1 MSITAQ
7 PESSATRGRRTPL
20 RFEVASSERLTRH
33 MQRVVLSSHQ
43 FDEFARKFG
52 GFSDSYVKLVFLV
65 DGFDYPDPLDLDFV
79 KESYPAEAQPTVRTY
94 TLRAIDLEHGRITID
109 FVLHGDS
116 GVAGPW
122 AASARVGDTLHV
134 MGPGGAYAPD
144 PGAPWHLLAGDEA
157 ALPAIQAA
165 LEAMP
170 AGARVHAYVEVD
182 GPADEQPVVSEADVT
197 LTWLHRNGAA
207 PGSTTLIADAVR
219 AHEWP
224 PGSPQVFIHGEA
236 GLLKQLRSYL
246 LTEREVP
253 RERLS
258 LSGYWR
264 CGETEEGFRAW
275 KASQPKI

>member
-7 PESSATRGRRTPL
+7 PESSATKGRRLPL
-20 RFEVASSERLTRH
+20 RFEVVSSERLTPH
-33 MQRVVLSSHQ
+33 MQRVVFSSHQ
-43 FDEFARKFG
+43 FVEFARKFG
-52 GFSDSYVKLVFLV
+52 GFADSYVKLVFLPE
-65 DGFDYPDPLDLDFV
+65 GFDYPDPFDLDFV
-79 KESYPAEAQPTVRTY
+79 KDTYPPEAQPTVRTY

-122 AASARVGDTLHV
+122 AASAQPGDTLHLT
-134 MGPGGAYAPD
+134 GPGGAYAPD
-144 PGAPWHLLAGDEA
+144 PVAPWHLVAGDEA
-157 ALPAIQAA
+157 ALPAIQAT

-182 GPADEQPVVSEADVT
+182 GPDDEQPVVSEAHVA
-197 LTWLHRNGAA
+197 LTWLHRRGAA

-219 AHEWP
+219 ADEWP
-224 PGSPQVFIHGEA
+224 PGDPQVFIHGEA

-246 LTEREVP
+246 LNERGVP

-264 CGETEEGFRAW
+264 KGATEEGFRAW
-275 KASQPKI
+275 KASQPKV

>member
-7 PESSATRGRRTPL
+7 PESSATKGRRLPL
-20 RFEVASSERLTRH
+20 RFEVVSSERLTPL
-33 MQRVVLSSHQ
+33 MQRVVFSSHQ
-43 FDEFARKFG
+43 FVEFARKFG
-52 GFSDSYVKLVFLV
+52 GFADSYVKLVFLPE
-65 DGFDYPDPLDLDFV
+65 GFDYPDPLDLDFV
-79 KESYPAEAQPTVRTY
+79 KDTYPPEAQPTIRTY

-122 AASARVGDTLHV
+122 AASAQPGDTLHLT
-134 MGPGGAYAPD
+134 GPGGAYAPD
-144 PGAPWHLLAGDEA
+144 PVAPWHLVAGDEA
-157 ALPAIQAA
+157 ALPAIQAT

-182 GPADEQPVVSEADVT
+182 GPDDEQPVVSEAHVA
-197 LTWLHRNGAA
+197 LTWLHRRGAA

-219 AHEWP
+219 ADEWP
-224 PGSPQVFIHGEA
+224 PGDPQVFIHGEA

-246 LTEREVP
+246 LNERGVP

-264 CGETEEGFRAW
+264 KGATEEGFRAW
-275 KASQPKI
+275 KASQPKV